1 MHFYR
6 LREKEECFRQLGT
19 RSTALHVHGISHS
32 RQAAR
37 RARVSGGR
45 GKGRMLQ
52 HAPLCTR
59 ARRNFCARVP
69 AAPDRAADR
78 GVVRNAQSIHNTVKA
93 ENEGQKDYEPS
104 GFMPIVIL
112 TFHSFTYMMECPE
125 STRSDF
131 RSSLSK
137 NTHKGIIVRAFGFK

>member
-1 MHFYR
+1 MP
-6 LREKEECFRQLGT
+6 T
-19 RSTALHVHGISHS
+19 
-32 RQAAR
+32 
-37 RARVSGGR
+37 RVSGGR

-52 HAPLCTR
+52 HTPLRTR
-59 ARRNFCARVP
+59 GRRDFCARVP

-93 ENEGQKDYEPS
+93 EHEGQKDYEPS

-112 TFHSFTYMMECPE
+112 TFHSFTYIMECPE